1 MLVVGVVWFVL
12 GCRDGAAEP
21 LPAPLRT
28 EPPSAQRIVAVG
40 DLHGDVTQA
49 VAVLAM
55 AGITDAE
62 GHWTAGDTVFVQT
75 GDTTDRGDDSRAVLA
90 LLRRLEGEARAAGG
104 LVVPLLGNH
113 EVMNLRGDWRYVSP
127 GDLAAYG
134 GEEARRAAYSAAG
147 EDGAWLR
154 KLDTVARI
162 GDTVFVHGGV
172 HPRWADDAFRKLN
185 DAVRA
190 AIDDPAKAPP
200 VLGEDGPLWFR
211 GYVQEDEATACP
223 LLDTALA
230 ELRARRMVV
239 GHTTRRDGRIQV
251 RCGGKLAVVDIG
263 ISGGYGGHLGALE
276 IRGRDARAV
285 YPSGP
290 VDLEDPP

>member
-1 MLVVGVVWFVL
+1 VLVAGLVWIVL

-21 LPAPLRT
+21 LPVPVGPVPA
-28 EPPSAQRIVAVG
+28 SAERIVAVG
-40 DLHGDVTQA
+40 DLHGDVAQA
-49 VAVLAM
+49 LAVLAM

-62 GHWTAGDTVFVQT
+62 GRWIAGNTVFVQT
-75 GDTTDRGDDSRAVLA
+75 GDVTDRGDDSRAVLA
-90 LLRRLEGEARAAGG
+90 LLRRLDGEAKAEGG

-113 EVMNLRGDWRYVSP
+113 EVMNVRGDWRYVSP

-134 GEEARRAAYSAAG
+134 GEEARRAALSAAG

-154 KLDTVARI
+154 SLDTVALI
-162 GDTVFVHGGV
+162 GDTVFVHGGI
-172 HPRWADDAFRKLN
+172 HPRWADDGYRPLN
-185 DAVRA
+185 EAVRA
-190 AIDDPAKAPP
+190 AMDDPAKEPP
-200 VLGEDGPLWFR
+200 VLAEDGPLWFR
-211 GYVQEDEATACP
+211 GYVQDDEATACP
-223 LLDTALA
+223 LLDRALA

-239 GHTTRRDGRIQV
+239 GHTTRRDGRLQV
-251 RCGGKLAVVDIG
+251 RCGGRLAVVDIG
-263 ISGGYGGHLGALE
+263 ISRGYGGHLGALE